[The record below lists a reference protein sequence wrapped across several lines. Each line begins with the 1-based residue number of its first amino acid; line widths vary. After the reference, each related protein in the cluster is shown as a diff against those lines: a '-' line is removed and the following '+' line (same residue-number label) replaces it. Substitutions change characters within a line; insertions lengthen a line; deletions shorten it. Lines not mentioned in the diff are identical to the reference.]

1 MQKTG
6 YRAFLSTEHV
16 PGIVVSMTL
25 ARLPMGVVTLILVLF
40 VSIHYGAAA
49 SGMATA
55 AFTAGVTCFGPA
67 FGRLVDKGHGPLA
80 LRILGVAELAA
91 ILGLVGGVMAE
102 IHPAAVVACSFAA
115 GALTPPIAGVTR
127 SLWPVML
134 DIGLVSTAYNFEV
147 LVVDLIYVMGPLLAS
162 LFIAAGI
169 PEWGLIAAT
178 IGCTAGSLS
187 LSMLAPVKSHAA
199 RNRTRALSRNDSTAP
214 LPRPRL
220 LTLAIGL
227 LLLVC
232 LGKMCYSG
240 WLEALI
246 PLFYSDQEAALL
258 GSVAISAWSVG
269 AACGV
274 VLFNR
279 FQPESR
285 TIATHKQLP
294 LFAAIFLAT
303 TILTPLAE
311 GIVSMCVVMFAI
323 GMAGAPCDNLYYQL
337 SGSLAPEERQAEM
350 FSWLN
355 TATSVGVSAGA
366 FFAGCVV
373 ETSGFNAAFSLPVLC
388 AFASFIFA
396 FALMVRIGVGNRQ
409 RRHKTKGP
417 KSNRPNAKHALN

>member
-1 MQKTG
+1 
-6 YRAFLSTEHV
+6 
-16 PGIVVSMTL
+16 
-25 ARLPMGVVTLILVLF
+25 
-40 VSIHYGAAA
+40 
-49 SGMATA
+49 
-55 AFTAGVTCFGPA
+55 
-67 FGRLVDKGHGPLA
+67 
-80 LRILGVAELAA
+80 
-91 ILGLVGGVMAE
+91 
-102 IHPAAVVACSFAA
+102 
-115 GALTPPIAGVTR
+115 
-127 SLWPVML
+127 ML

-147 LVVDLIYVMGPLLAS
+147 LIVDLIYVMGPLLAS

-178 IGCTAGSLS
+178 IGCTVGSLS
-187 LSMLAPVKSHAA
+187 LSRLAPVKSHAA
-199 RNRTRALSRNDSTAP
+199 RNRKRALSREDSTA

-246 PLFYSDQEAALL
+246 PLFYSNQGAALL
-258 GSVAISAWSVG
+258 GSIAISAWSVG

-279 FQPESR
+279 FQPGPR
-285 TIATHKQLP
+285 TIAIHKQLP
-294 LFAAIFLAT
+294 LFAAIFLIT

-355 TATSVGVSAGA
+355 TATSVGVSTGA
-366 FFAGCVV
+366 FFAGWVV
-373 ETSGFNAAFSLPVLC
+373 EASGFDAAFSLPVLC
-388 AFASFIFA
+388 TLASLIFA
-396 FALMVRIGVGNRQ
+396 FALMVRIGVGKQ
-409 RRHKTKGP
+409 QCHHKAVGLKP
-417 KSNRPNAKHALN
+417 HRPDADHASN

>member
-6 YRAFLSTEHV
+6 YRAFLSTRHV
-16 PGIVVSMTL
+16 PSIVVSMTL

-40 VSIHYGAAA
+40 VSVHYGAAA

-55 AFTAGVTCFGPA
+55 AFTAGVACFGPV

-80 LRILGVAELAA
+80 LRILGVAELVA

-147 LVVDLIYVMGPLLAS
+147 LIVDLIYVMGPLLAS

-178 IGCTAGSLS
+178 VGCTVGSLS
-187 LSMLAPVKSHAA
+187 LSWLAPVKSHAA
-199 RNRTRALSRNDSTAP
+199 RNRKRALSREDSAA

-246 PLFYSDQEAALL
+246 PLFYSNQGAALL
-258 GSVAISAWSVG
+258 GSIAISAWSVG

-279 FQPESR
+279 FQPGPR
-285 TIATHKQLP
+285 TIAIHKQLP
-294 LFAAIFLAT
+294 LFAAIFLIT

-355 TATSVGVSAGA
+355 TATSVGVSTGA
-366 FFAGCVV
+366 FFAGWVV
-373 ETSGFNAAFSLPVLC
+373 EASGFDAAFSLPVLC
-388 AFASFIFA
+388 TLASLIFA
-396 FALMVRIGVGNRQ
+396 FALMVRIGVGKQ
-409 RRHKTKGP
+409 QCHHKAVGLKP
-417 KSNRPNAKHALN
+417 HRPDADHASN